1 MSAPKLL
8 AWDIEMRPI
17 EAYRWGLYDQSPVG
31 LNQIIRP
38 GCMISFAA
46 RWIDEP
52 KSSIEFYRV
61 RGETPE
67 EIKESRL
74 GMLGL
79 LWNFMDQADGLV
91 SWNGQ
96 GFDTKHA
103 NREFIE
109 VGWAPYSPIQEIDLM
124 RVVKKVAKFPSN
136 KLDYVAKVLLGKG
149 KVSHEGF
156 DLWVKCMANDPK
168 AWARMERYNKQDVH
182 LLIELY
188 NYLLPWIDTVPNR
201 NLFDGYA
208 GCPKCGSEHIQRR
221 GYRMTKVAKYARYQ
235 CQDCG
240 SWSSIGKAEQT
251 VEVR

>member
-8 AWDIEMRPI
+8 AWDIEMRPL

-38 GCMISFAA
+38 GGMISFAA
-46 RWIDEP
+46 RWVDEP
-52 KSSIEFYRV
+52 KSSIVFHRV
-61 RGETPE
+61 GRDTVTYAQ
-67 EIKESRL
+67 SRID
-74 GMLGL
+74 MLKAL
-79 LWNFMDQADGLV
+79 HDLMDEADGLV

-109 VGWAPYSPIQEIDLM
+109 MGWAPYSPTQEIDLM

-136 KLDYVAKVLLGKG
+136 KLDYVAQALLGKG

-156 DLWVKCMANDPK
+156 NLWVKCMANDPK
-168 AWARMERYNKQDVH
+168 AWARMEKYNKQDVH

-188 NYLLPWIDTVPNR
+188 NYLLPWIDTIPNR
-201 NLFDGYA
+201 NLFDGYD
-208 GCPKCGSEHIQRR
+208 GCPRCGSGNVQRR
-221 GYRMTKVAKYARYQ
+221 GHRVTKVAKYARYQ

-240 SWSSIGKAEQT
+240 GWGSTGKAEERT
-251 VEVR
+251 DIR